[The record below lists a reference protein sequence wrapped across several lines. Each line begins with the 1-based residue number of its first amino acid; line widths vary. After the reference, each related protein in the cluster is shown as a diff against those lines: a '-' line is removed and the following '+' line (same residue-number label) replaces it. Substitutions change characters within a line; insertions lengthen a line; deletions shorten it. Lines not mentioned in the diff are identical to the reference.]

1 MNTKEMI
8 LLLSNKLNSL
18 NAAIGSA
25 MQTGNVEVV
34 QLLEAEIAEVE
45 ARISDLQAACS
56 VGPSC

>member
-34 QLLEAEIAEVE
+34 QSLSKECLQIESEIAALKAQE
-45 ARISDLQAACS
+45 
-56 VGPSC
+56 